1 MDQPIHTLVP
11 EEHRAALHGL
21 GLQPQR
27 QLTGLV
33 VALDLDVALGVAVH
47 DGLEPAMLGTAL
59 AEEDLSGAADH
70 LSLEYLP
77 ADGQIDRVCSRKT
90 ESCVVRL
97 VAASMSPF
105 DPAAVARIQRAARVN
120 PKTPTRGQTSGMGLV
135 RNMRDRRDHRWS
147 RRHMSD
153 YIDGELAPRQQ
164 RRLEAHA
171 RLCPDC
177 GRLRRSLTVLVWELR
192 ELGRLRSPTMTV
204 AGGVVERLRS
214 EPLPSDR
221 GGPASHPG

>member
-1 MDQPIHTLVP
+1 
-11 EEHRAALHGL
+11 
-21 GLQPQR
+21 
-27 QLTGLV
+27 
-33 VALDLDVALGVAVH
+33 
-47 DGLEPAMLGTAL
+47 MLGTAL

-120 PKTPTRGQTSGMGLV
+120 PKTPTRGQTSGMGLL